1 MKRWEKAAKLR
12 QNEGKEGLACHIS
25 LVSPHFGH
33 YLGTGAGGIIRLW
46 QGLHR
51 EARLFHS
58 LNKEFELC
66 VRSFLLL
73 QSQPRLSALLHA
85 LKKLLKP
92 TLKSTQ
98 WLLKQTQW
106 QTKPLKLSKALLPTL
121 KLLPKALLPTSKLLL
136 KKPLPTL
143 KK

>member
-1 MKRWEKAAKLR
+1 MNRWQKAAKLR
-12 QNEGKEGLACHIS
+12 REKGNYEQFRHIS

-33 YLGTGAGGIIRLW
+33 YLGIGAGGIIRLW
-46 QGLHR
+46 QGLHF

-73 QSQPRLSALLHA
+73 QSQPRLSASLHV

-92 TLKSTQ
+92 TLK
-98 WLLKQTQW
+98 
-106 QTKPLKLSKALLPTL
+106 
-121 KLLPKALLPTSKLLL
+121 
-136 KKPLPTL
+136 
-143 KK
+143 